1 MVLLYPIL
9 YIHTFKYH
17 IDSMPS
23 HIEYPHIYINMW
35 YHQKN
40 SLSNQLITTLFIG
53 LCQQQTTAEIPLL
66 LLHPT

>member
-35 YHQKN
+35 YHQKK
-40 SLSNQLITTLFIG
+40 I
-53 LCQQQTTAEIPLL
+53 CQIS
-66 LLHPT
+66 